1 MSAFELPDRIFNE
14 IIRLSRQYY
23 REAEKCREANAFLAG
38 CIMIGSALEAMLL
51 AFANCYPEEASNST
65 AVPRKRNGVVKPLI
79 EWSLADLLRVAKEQY
94 WLPSGLSPNKDWD
107 DAKAHIGDYGEII
120 RQIRNFVHPAR
131 YALDMSRE
139 KITKR
144 YLEAVFESIEVAHEH
159 LMHKLNESIWEAIEK
174 EETNTV

>member
-79 EWSLADLLRVAKEQY
+79 DWSQAFNAQTQ
-94 WLPSGLSPNKDWD
+94 
-107 DAKAHIGDYGEII
+107 
-120 RQIRNFVHPAR
+120 QIHLGSN
-131 YALDMSRE
+131 RE
-139 KITKR
+139 R
-144 YLEAVFESIEVAHEH
+144 RSEH
-159 LMHKLNESIWEAIEK
+159 RLTIKCA
-174 EETNTV
+174 